1 MKTLKRLFIFTALIT
16 PLFYANAQNENAL
29 HFDGMNDAVLLPTST
44 HSQITNQGTI
54 EAWINTTAN
63 NTGYRGLV
71 VRSTFYG
78 LFLVDNKLSTYIWGG
93 STPGVVTYSGAN
105 LNDGLWH
112 HVAFSFQVGVTG
124 GSQMYLDGQPV
135 VPAITLQVG
144 STPYP
149 FQLGCN
155 TNLQYYGGKMDDV
168 KIWSRALSAQ
178 ELANPIACGSNGT
191 TGLVGS
197 YSFNSGSPS
206 QNNSGLTTLTDNSG
220 LNNNGTLNNFTLTGV
235 TSNWVSGYVCECT
248 TPTGDA
254 AQTFCEGAQIA
265 NLVAQGQIVEW
276 YDVPTGGTALDTT
289 TVLTDATV
297 YYAAQGGG
305 GCLSTARLAVTVTIS
320 GPAPPAPTGAGQQ
333 FFCTIN
339 NSTIAELTAVGT
351 DIKWYAYQGD
361 PVSLASTTQI
371 NQQWYYATQ
380 TVNGCESETYLDVF
394 AFVTSPTPPFIVDS
408 YKSFCPGATIADLT
422 GTASLSWYPT
432 PLGGTSFATSDV
444 LTNGTTYFASKVQ
457 LQCESVQRI
466 PVTVYVGP
474 LDLSVS
480 LSGTLLSSSQ
490 NYALYKWI
498 DCSTGVAIPNE
509 TYQSYNML
517 NEGSY
522 SVVVTLPNCSDT
534 SECYPQVAFI
544 NENTLPTNELV
555 ALPNPTHSTLT
566 IKVNKPASANVFNAQ
581 GVFIQ
586 PLELEGETNLDVLHF
601 DAGVYFILTS
611 EGRSLKFI
619 KE

>member
-1 MKTLKRLFIFTALIT
+1 MKTLKRLFIFTALIA
-16 PLFYANAQNENAL
+16 PLFHANAQIENAL
-29 HFDGMNDAVLLPTST
+29 HFDGMNDKVTLPTST

-63 NTGYRGLV
+63 NAGYRGLV

-93 STPGVVTYSGAN
+93 STPGVVTHSGAD

-135 VPAITLQVG
+135 GPAITLQVG

-155 TNLQYYGGKMDDV
+155 TNIQYYSGKMDDV

-197 YSFNSGSPS
+197 YSFNSGNPS

-235 TSNWVSGYVCECT
+235 TSNWVSGYVCECS

-276 YDVPTGGTALDTT
+276 YDVPTGGTALDPT
-289 TVLTDATV
+289 TVLTDATI

-320 GPAPPAPTGAGQQ
+320 GPAPSAPTGASQQ

-351 DIKWYAYQGD
+351 NIKWYAYQGD
-361 PVSLASTTQI
+361 AVSLLSTSPI

-394 AFVTSPTPPFIVDS
+394 AFETSPTPPLIGDP
-408 YKSFCPGATIADLT
+408 YKSFCPGATITDLT
-422 GTASLSWYPT
+422 GSLSVNWYPT
-432 PLGGTSFATSDV
+432 PLGGTSFASSDV
-444 LTNGTTYFASKVQ
+444 LTNGETYFASKVQ
-457 LQCESVQRI
+457 LQCESQQRI
-466 PVTVYVGP
+466 PVTVYVAP

-480 LSGTLLSSSQ
+480 LDGILLSSNQ

-498 DCSTGVAIPNE
+498 DCSTGLIIPNE
-509 TYQSYNML
+509 IYQSYNML

-522 SVVVTLPNCSDT
+522 SVVVSLPNCSDT
-534 SECYPQVAFI
+534 TECYPQITLI
-544 NENTLPTNELV
+544 NENSLPTNELV
-555 ALPNPTHSTLT
+555 VMPNPASDLIT
-566 IKVNKPASANVFNAQ
+566 IISSEITQAYITSLNGNVIERVSINGDAI
-581 GVFIQ
+581 V
-586 PLELEGETNLDVLHF
+586 DVSNYKS
-601 DAGVYFILTS
+601 GVYFVRTLSGLTS
-611 EGRSLKFI
+611 IFI
-619 KE
+619 KQ